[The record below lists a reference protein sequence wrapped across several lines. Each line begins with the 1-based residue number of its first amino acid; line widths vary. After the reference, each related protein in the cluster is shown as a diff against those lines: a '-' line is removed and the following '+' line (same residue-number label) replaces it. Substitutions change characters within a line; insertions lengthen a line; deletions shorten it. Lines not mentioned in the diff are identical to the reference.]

1 MRRHNI
7 FEVFY
12 IMYSPLVMLLG
23 NVISGLCY
31 MCEIY
36 SIFNYLSMLTG
47 YSLVFMPQFI
57 INHKRYKLCKFYKAA
72 TITLFV
78 SIVINWFYYFGTFG
92 SNIVYIRFSFVVNI
106 IGVIFYFFVK
116 NCTRQT
122 NG

>member
-31 MCEIY
+31 ICEIY

-72 TITLFV
+72 IITLFV
-78 SIVINWFYYFGTFG
+78 SIVINWLYYFGAFG